1 MFLLDAWFRPFR
13 ETHRV
18 KVCDRNVSLFLII
31 RRKMAHPILDQKKF
45 IVESMIKTNSNVTTR
60 RQFKKIFGLD
70 VPMRIV

>member
-1 MFLLDAWFRPFR
+1 MAWLLG

-18 KVCDRNVSLFLII
+18 KVCDKNVSLFLIV
-31 RRKMAHPILDQKKF
+31 RKMARLTVDQKKY
-45 IVESMIKTNSNVTTR
+45 IVEFMIKTKSNVTTR